1 MRKLFLSGI
10 QVITRSY
17 ELPNVDLS
25 SYSSTRHQG
34 QGYYTVEN
42 RREYWLY
49 KIALSGVQRKNLFL
63 GFSISFPRWPRL
75 LWLKSNKSH
84 GPGFTILTILLYRLK
99 CHFHL
104 SETIF
109 YLPFSSNW
117 NHLCY
122 LQETSFKYEGVNM
135 LKLTWIK
142 RISAEMALR
151 VILRLVLWVI
161 RWLIT
166 DNQRGYGR
174 SLSWLVVKVI
184 RSC

>member
-117 NHLCY
+117 NHL
-122 LQETSFKYEGVNM
+122 LSLLTNLTEFKLCFYEPM
-135 LKLTWIK
+135 
-142 RISAEMALR
+142 
-151 VILRLVLWVI
+151 ILSNLYFSTYKTQSKWQAHEY
-161 RWLIT
+161 WS
-166 DNQRGYGR
+166 G
-174 SLSWLVVKVI
+174 
-184 RSC
+184 